1 MSIFTQDLVKQ
12 TELSL
17 VLIENN
23 PQLQQM
29 LKQIVLRLGIKKS
42 YSFKSVDEFLHAAER
57 PKFDVILLDLPDAET
72 LSGGDWVDQLV
83 YSKVLT
89 PKQQLVLFCQASTHN
104 VLPLEYPY
112 HNVACLSHPFTHAQI
127 ESIPEKAGRMAL
139 GRLRFSRARLV
150 ADADAA
156 GLWLQVVLP
165 GMASDEHISQ
175 AVEDLVNEVE
185 RWRKAQ

>member
-1 MSIFTQDLVKQ
+1 MASVIDRWCRQRGLAAPGGAPLAAHAIVVDNVRVSLAELPSGMLV
-12 TELSL
+12 
-17 VLIENN
+17 IE
-23 PQLQQM
+23 
-29 LKQIVLRLGIKKS
+29 
-42 YSFKSVDEFLHAAER
+42 
-57 PKFDVILLDLPDAET
+57 
-72 LSGGDWVDQLV
+72 
-83 YSKVLT
+83 SKIW
-89 PKQQLVLFCQASTHN
+89 
-104 VLPLEYPY
+104 VLPLAERDRDAM
-112 HNVACLSHPFTHAQI
+112 V
-127 ESIPEKAGRMAL
+127 EKAGRMAL